1 MQPWIHLDTAK
12 VPGGGELKLMQ
23 RGGEFSINAGPLA
36 LMNSRMS
43 GSEIALAEIACERLR
58 GRPKIHFLIGGYGM
72 GFTLRAALA
81 ALPADAKVT
90 VAELVPEILT
100 WAKGPMAALT
110 AGGLTD
116 PRTVMYDGDVGEAI
130 ASGRTRFDA
139 ILLDVDNG
147 PDSLVRPG
155 NDRLYN
161 HGGLAVTRPRAS
173 KPGGLLA
180 IWSSFPSK
188 DFTRRLGHAGFA
200 VEEIMSRAHK
210 GKGQRHTIWVATN
223 R

>member
-1 MQPWIHLDTAK
+1 M
-12 VPGGGELKLMQ
+12 
-23 RGGEFSINAGPLA
+23 
-36 LMNSRMS
+36 SRAS
-43 GSEIALAEIACERLR
+43 STT
-58 GRPKIHFLIGGYGM
+58 RPRSPST
-72 GFTLRAALA
+72 TLPSPTSKRA
-81 ALPADAKVT
+81 T
-90 VAELVPEILT
+90 AELVPEVLT

-110 AGGLTD
+110 AGGLAD
-116 PRTVMYDGDVGEAI
+116 PRTSMHDGDVGELI

-155 NDRLYN
+155 NDRLYSAQ
-161 HGGLAVTRPRAS
+161 GLAATRRAL

-188 DFTRRLGHAGFA
+188 DFTRRLGHAGFG